1 MKKISRL
8 FLLITVAAAFTG
20 CSDKKSDSVS
30 DNVSSKKTDPE
41 SITFSWQEAY
51 ENKIKEFKDSE
62 QYTENSA
69 FDIFDVTGDN
79 TPELIISA
87 DSQPTSKCLIYTY
100 GDDTLAELGEVGN
113 SGTFTYCPNTNIIKD
128 EYYGSGFVLGKILKF
143 SSDSFNTV
151 LSYSD
156 NSESASMGAEIYHEI
171 NGENLSLA
179 DYEKALEPYADTLSV
194 DVGRRFTMGD
204 NAINYGIRFSESWK
218 AVLTK
223 EHKKLCKEK
232 LNEKLAEIQESGA
245 DAGFDLCDL
254 NGDKVPELIISE
266 SSAPEATCT
275 VYYFSKGELI
285 AMEGAYGANGVF
297 SLDTE
302 KFVFFA
308 DTETDKKYWSIANS
322 AFSAADYTESDSL
335 AVIGRK
341 YYVSESGISAV
352 FD

>member
-8 FLLITVAAAFTG
+8 FLIITAAALTG
-20 CSDKKSDSVS
+20 CSDKNTDSEPVV
-30 DNVSSKKTDPE
+30 VSSKTADPE
-41 SITFSWQEAY
+41 SITFSWQETY
-51 ENKIKEFKDSE
+51 ENKIKEFKSSE

-69 FDIFDVTGDN
+69 FDIFDVTGEG

-87 DSQPTSKCLIYTY
+87 DSEPTSKCLIYSY
-100 GDDTLAELGEVGN
+100 DTDSLAEIGEAGN
-113 SGTFTYCPNTNIIKD
+113 CGTFTYCPETNIIRD
-128 EYYGSGFVLGKILKF
+128 EYHGNGFVLGKILEYSNGSF
-143 SSDSFNTV
+143 SPV

-156 NSESASMGAEIYHEI
+156 NSESASMGAEIYHEVDGI
-171 NGENLSLA
+171 NLSLT
-179 DYEKALEPYADTLSV
+179 DYEKALEPYADTLSI

-204 NAINYGIRFSESWK
+204 SAINYGIRFSESWK
-218 AVLTK
+218 AVLNSD
-223 EHKKLCKEK
+223 HKKLCREK

-254 NGDKVPELIISE
+254 NGDKIPELIISD
-266 SSAPEATCT
+266 SSAPEATCS
-275 VYYFSKGELI
+275 VYYFSQGELA
-285 AMEGAYGANGVF
+285 AMEGTYGAHGVF

-322 AFSAADYTESDSL
+322 AFSAADYKESDSI

-341 YYVSESGISAV
+341 YNMSESGISAV
-352 FD
+352 FK

>member
-8 FLLITVAAAFTG
+8 LLIIAAAALTG
-20 CSDKKSDSVS
+20 CSEKESTSTQKDFL
-30 DNVSSKKTDPE
+30 SKTADPE

-51 ENKIKEFKDSE
+51 ENKIKEFKSSE

-69 FDIFDVTGDN
+69 FDIFDVTGEG

-87 DSQPTSKCLIYTY
+87 DSEATSKCLIYSY
-100 GDDTLAELGEVGN
+100 DTDALAEIGEAGN
-113 SGTFTYCPNTNIIKD
+113 CGTFTYCPETNIIRD
-128 EYYGSGFVLGKILKF
+128 EYHGNGFVLGKILKYSNGSF
-143 SSDSFNTV
+143 SPV

-156 NSESASMGAEIYHEI
+156 NSESASMGAEIYHEVDGI
-171 NGENLSLA
+171 NLSLA
-179 DYEKALEPYADTLSV
+179 DYEKALEPYAATLSI

-204 NAINYGIRFSESWK
+204 SATNYGIRFSESWK

-254 NGDKVPELIISE
+254 NGDKVPELIISD
-266 SSAPEATCT
+266 SSAPEATCS
-275 VYYFSKGELI
+275 VYYFSQDELV
-285 AMEGAYGANGVF
+285 AMEGTYGANGVF
-297 SLDTE
+297 SFDTE

-322 AFSAADYTESDSL
+322 AFSADDYTESDSI

-341 YYVSESGISAV
+341 YYLSESGISAV
-352 FD
+352 FK